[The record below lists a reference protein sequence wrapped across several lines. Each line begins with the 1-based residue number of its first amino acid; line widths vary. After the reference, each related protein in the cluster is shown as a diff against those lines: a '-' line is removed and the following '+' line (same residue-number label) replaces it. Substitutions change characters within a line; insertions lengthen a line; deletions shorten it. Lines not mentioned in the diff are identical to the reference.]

1 MAKLYLPWRVF
12 ITHLVNFAKPAW
24 CSNFNKFV
32 RSRVNIQ
39 VYLVVRFMQQ
49 GFTDRFGR
57 DPRRLQLLFLS
68 DADKSC
74 QLIPQLGGEQPGNP
88 PEIFKNMFS

>member
-1 MAKLYLPWRVF
+1 MPWRVF
-12 ITHLVNFAKPAW
+12 IIHLVNFAKPAW
-24 CSNFNKFV
+24 CSNFSKFV

-39 VYLVVRFMQQ
+39 VYLVVRFVQQ
-49 GFTDRFGR
+49 GFIDLFER

-74 QLIPQLGGEQPGNP
+74 QLIPQLGEQPGNL

>member
-1 MAKLYLPWRVF
+1 
-12 ITHLVNFAKPAW
+12 
-24 CSNFNKFV
+24 
-32 RSRVNIQ
+32 
-39 VYLVVRFMQQ
+39 MQQ

-57 DPRRLQLLFLS
+57 DPRRLQLLFIS